1 MEMGEREGR
10 SLAGLVRDAGLCF
23 PGGRH
28 CDVRHISC
36 LQTCRFHRN
45 KSQAG
50 THQDTRRG
58 GNHDGDNMPG
68 IHAVPRIRKVGCFC
82 FGGFAMRTAANNPV
96 RGWRDRIFS
105 AATFFFVSVFIVF
118 VLGLI
123 LTDVFY
129 VDKKAVVTVLTSKF
143 ILHALW
149 MSIWTSFVTTF
160 IALLFAVPMGYALS
174 RFRFPGRIMAEA
186 VVDLPIVFPPLVV
199 GLTLLVF
206 FSQTAVGR
214 WIQDDLGLEFVFQ
227 PKGIVLCQF
236 FAAASFAIRSAK
248 TAFDDVDRRYE
259 NVALTLGC
267 TQWGSFRRV
276 SLPLARNGIIA
287 GGILTWARAF
297 GLFGPLMIFVGS
309 FRGRTEVLSTTIFL
323 EQSVGNLEVAL
334 AIALLLILVALIAV
348 TAIRLVGGSALVKL

>member
-1 MEMGEREGR
+1 MMDTNANRPVT
-10 SLAGLVRDAGLCF
+10 GL
-23 PGGRH
+23 
-28 CDVRHISC
+28 
-36 LQTCRFHRN
+36 
-45 KSQAG
+45 
-50 THQDTRRG
+50 
-58 GNHDGDNMPG
+58 
-68 IHAVPRIRKVGCFC
+68 
-82 FGGFAMRTAANNPV
+82 
-96 RGWRDRIFS
+96 RDRLF
-105 AATFFFVSVFIVF
+105 AAGTFFFVGAFSLF

-123 LTDVFY
+123 VGDILY
-129 VDKKAVVTVLTSKF
+129 VDRKAVLVVLTSGF
-143 ILHALW
+143 IRHALW
-149 MSIWTSFVTTF
+149 MSIWTSLTTTLL
-160 IALLFAVPMGYALS
+160 ALLFAVPMGYALS
-174 RFRFPGRIMAEA
+174 RFRFPGRTLADTL
-186 VVDLPIVFPPLVV
+186 VDLPIVFPPLVA

-206 FSQTAVGR
+206 FSQTAAGR
-214 WIQDDLGLEFVFQ
+214 WIQEDLGLEFVFQ

-248 TAFDDVDRRYE
+248 ITFDDIDRRYE

-267 TQWGSFRRV
+267 TRCASFLAV

-334 AIALLLILVALIAV
+334 AVALLLIFVALIAL

>member
-1 MEMGEREGR
+1 MK
-10 SLAGLVRDAGLCF
+10 A
-23 PGGRH
+23 
-28 CDVRHISC
+28 
-36 LQTCRFHRN
+36 
-45 KSQAG
+45 
-50 THQDTRRG
+50 
-58 GNHDGDNMPG
+58 
-68 IHAVPRIRKVGCFC
+68 
-82 FGGFAMRTAANNPV
+82 AMNTPV
-96 RGWRDRIFS
+96 RGWRDRVFS
-105 AATFFFVSVFIVF
+105 AVAFLFVSVFIVF
-118 VLGLI
+118 VLVLI
-123 LTDVFY
+123 LADVFY
-129 VDKKAVVTVLTSKF
+129 VDRKAVMTVLSSKF

-149 MSIWTSFVTTF
+149 MSTWTSVLSTL

-174 RFRFPGRIMAEA
+174 RFRFPGHILADA

-206 FSQTAVGR
+206 FSQTALGR
-214 WIQDDLGLEFVFQ
+214 WIQEDLGLEFVFQ

-236 FAAASFAIRSAK
+236 VAAASFAIRSAK

-259 NVALTLGC
+259 HVALTLGC

-334 AIALLLILVALIAV
+334 AIALLLIFVALIAV
-348 TAIRLVGGSALVKL
+348 TGIRLAGGSTLVKL